1 MKVLEEEIGE
11 PITFASE
18 QELPNIFSDCEL
30 GAVPAIGPAYGLETI
45 IDTRLRTQTDIY
57 FEAGDHEELAH
68 IREPQFEKLL
78 SGARYLPI
86 SKKIL

>member
-1 MKVLEEEIGE
+1 MKALEEEIGE

-18 QELPNIFSDCEL
+18 QELPDIFPDCEL

-45 IDTRLRTQTDIY
+45 IDTRLRTQPDIY

-68 IREPQFEKLL
+68 ISEPQFETLL
-78 SGARYLPI
+78 AEARYLPI
-86 SKKIL
+86 SKEIL